1 MPAKTLY
8 TAHATAIGGREGHA
22 ETDDKKV
29 SVDFAAPGSGKPGTN
44 PEQLFACGYG
54 ACFGG
59 ALAFVARQQKLDIGT
74 PNIKVDVSLNQGDDG
89 FSISAVLD
97 VQLSALD
104 HASAQKLVATAH
116 TVCPYSK
123 ATRGNI
129 NVELM
134 VNGQPLAK
142 AA

>member
-1 MPAKTLY
+1 MKTLY
-8 TAHATAIGGREGHA
+8 TARAKAVGGREGHA
-22 ETDDKKV
+22 QTDDKQL

-44 PEQLFACGYG
+44 PEQLFACGYS

-74 PNIKVDVSLNQGDDG
+74 PEINTEVSLNQGDDG
-89 FSISAVLD
+89 FSISVVMTISLPSLD
-97 VQLSALD
+97 KATAEQLVQ
-104 HASAQKLVATAH
+104 TAH

-129 NVELM
+129 EVELR
-134 VNGQPLAK
+134 VA
-142 AA
+142 

>member
-1 MPAKTLY
+1 MKLLY

-29 SVDFAAPGSGKPGTN
+29 SVDFSAPASGKPGTN

-59 ALAFVARQQKLDIGT
+59 ALAYIARQQKLDIGT
-74 PNIKVDVSLNQGDDG
+74 PNIKVDVNLHQDESG
-89 FSISAVLD
+89 FFISAALD
-97 VQLSALD
+97 VQLSGL
-104 HASAQKLVATAH
+104 AQAQATELVKATH
-116 TVCPYSK
+116 QFCPYSK

-129 NVELM
+129 DVTLK
-134 VNGQPLAK
+134 VNGQPIES
-142 AA
+142 